1 MDLLKEYEI
10 QPFIKYVVLKVD
22 IFESEII
29 DERNFGIDE
38 EFAIMKFKPI
48 YHILSPNR
56 RVVQNRI
63 NQFFYYNEKDQL
75 NRQSLN
81 VLLLNFKYNRL

>member
-38 EFAIMKFKPI
+38 EFAIMKFK
-48 YHILSPNR
+48 R
-56 RVVQNRI
+56 
-63 NQFFYYNEKDQL
+63 
-75 NRQSLN
+75 
-81 VLLLNFKYNRL
+81 KYIKRDDCVIVKVEV